1 VDALS
6 HAPERTFSP
15 SEVLRMV
22 EAGILGP
29 DEPVELLEGK
39 LVQVSPQGPAHASVV
54 GTVADRLRVAYGGD
68 HSVREEKP
76 IELSDSLPEPDIAVV
91 RGAQSAFASHHPGA
105 NDVVL
110 AVEVAV
116 TSQAV
121 DRDKARIYARGGVP
135 VLWLLDVPA
144 QRLEIHADPQP
155 DGRYRLV
162 QVLGE
167 EDDAAPPGLSVRW
180 KVRELFI

>member
-1 VDALS
+1 
-6 HAPERTFSP
+6 
-15 SEVLRMV
+15 MV
-22 EAGILGP
+22 ETGILHP
-29 DEPVELLEGK
+29 DEPVELLEGR
-39 LVQVSPQGPAHASVV
+39 LVKVSPQGPPHASVV
-54 GTVADRLRVAYGGD
+54 GAVADKLRVAYGGD

-91 RGAQSAFASHHPGA
+91 RGAQRDFASRHPGA
-105 NDVVL
+105 NDMVL

-116 TSQAV
+116 TSQV
-121 DRDKARIYARGGVP
+121 LDRDKARVYARGRIP

-144 QRLEIHADPQP
+144 QRLEVHGDPQP

-167 EDDAAPPGLSVRW
+167 DDDAALPGLAVRW
-180 KVRELFI
+180 KVRELFR